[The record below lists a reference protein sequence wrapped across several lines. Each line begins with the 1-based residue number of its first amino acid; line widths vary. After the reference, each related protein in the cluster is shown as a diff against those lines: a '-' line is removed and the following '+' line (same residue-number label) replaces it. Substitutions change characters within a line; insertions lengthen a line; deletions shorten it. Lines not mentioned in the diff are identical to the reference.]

1 MGYDTVVII
10 LTKPVLDEIDKHK
23 KSPGRTRARALE
35 IFSRIR
41 EMLTT
46 RTQEIDIRSAA
57 PRVVLRKMASA
68 RADQS
73 LVDQLDYAKPD
84 ERLIGIVS
92 TLNAQATGYAVKLFT
107 DDVGPAGIADDLGIP
122 FLLISQN
129 WRRPAA
135 ESAEG
140 KRVKELEKDL
150 ALYRAQE
157 PRIVIRCETTGT
169 ANKIRVVRKIAQ
181 PLSEAQI
188 EQFVGDLC
196 RKHPVRADFTPP
208 PISTKRTLFREVE
221 TTEYSAPS
229 DVDSQVHQS
238 IRAKSMIQ
246 TPAPQEKLR
255 FYPLVEASGRSHFN
269 R

>member
-1 MGYDTVVII
+1 
-10 LTKPVLDEIDKHK
+10 
-23 KSPGRTRARALE
+23 
-35 IFSRIR
+35 
-41 EMLTT
+41 
-46 RTQEIDIRSAA
+46 
-57 PRVVLRKMASA
+57 VLRKMASV

-73 LVDQLDYAKPD
+73 LVEQLDYAKPN

-92 TLNAQATGYAVKLFT
+92 TLNAQAAGYDVKLFT

-135 ESAEG
+135 ESPEG
-140 KRVKELEKDL
+140 KRVKEFEKDL

-188 EQFVGDLC
+188 EQFVDELC

-208 PISTKRTLFREVE
+208 PTSTKRTLFGEVE

-229 DVDSQVHQS
+229 DDEIADYVDTRYPQGVENCRK
-238 IRAKSMIQ
+238 RA
-246 TPAPQEKLR
+246 QELACR
-255 FYPLVEASGRSHFN
+255 PR
-269 R
+269 